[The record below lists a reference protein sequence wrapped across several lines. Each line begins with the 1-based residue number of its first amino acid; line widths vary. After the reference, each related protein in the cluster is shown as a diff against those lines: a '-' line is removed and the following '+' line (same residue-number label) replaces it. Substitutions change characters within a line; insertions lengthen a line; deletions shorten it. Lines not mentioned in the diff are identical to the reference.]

1 MTTTNFGRLTT
12 EQKTVWSR
20 DLWKVARNMAFVN
33 KFLGDGPNA
42 VIQHIKELTKTEKG
56 ARAVM
61 TLVPDLEGDGVV
73 GDRQLDGNEEQI
85 KAYDKVIRID
95 QMRNANISEGRMADQ
110 KTIVRFRET
119 SRDVLAYWLADRID
133 QLAFLTLAGIS
144 YSKKPNGAT
153 RVGSDLVNLEF
164 AADVAAPTSARKL
177 RWNGTTG
184 EFTVNGATSAVTA
197 ADTPS
202 WEMIVKLKAYAK
214 EEYMRGQRGDST
226 VTAQGGEVFHLFLT
240 PTAMSK
246 LKLDPKYLA
255 AVQFA
260 KKAGNDNPL
269 FTGAIAEVD
278 GVMIHEFRHVPNTSG
293 VASGSKYGSGG
304 TVEGCQALFLGAQ
317 AMGMADLG
325 APTWVEDDKDYK
337 NKQAIAVGKILGFLK
352 PSYITQ
358 YGQGAA
364 TSQDFGAISVYCAQ

>member
-20 DLWKVARNMAFVN
+20 DLWKYARNMSFVN
-33 KFLGDGPNA
+33 KFLGEGPNSM
-42 VIQHIKELTKTEKG
+42 IQHITELTKTEKG

-61 TLVPDLEGDGVV
+61 TLVPDLEGDGVA
-73 GDRQLDGNEEQI
+73 GDRRLKGNEEQI
-85 KAYDKVIRID
+85 KAYDKVIRVD
-95 QMRNANISEGRMADQ
+95 QLRHANISEGRMADQ

-119 SRDVLAYWLADRID
+119 SRDVLAYWLADRWD
-133 QLAFLTLAGIS
+133 QMAFLTLSGVA
-144 YSKKPNGAT
+144 YSKKNNGAT
-153 RVGSDLVNLEF
+153 RTGSDLVNLEF

-177 RWNGTTG
+177 RWNGTNGT
-184 EFTVNGATSAVTA
+184 FDTNGATSSVTT

-214 EEYMRGQRGDST
+214 EEYMRGVRGK
-226 VTAQGGEVFHLFLT
+226 GGSEVFKMFLT
-240 PTAMSK
+240 PTAMAK

-260 KKAGNDNPL
+260 KARGDANEL
-269 FTGAIAEVD
+269 FTGDFITVD
-278 GVMIHEFRHVPNTSG
+278 GVEIHEFRHVYNTSG
-293 VASGSKYGSGG
+293 LSSGSKWGAGG
-304 TVEGCQALFLGAQ
+304 LVDGCQVLFCGAQ
-317 AMGMADLG
+317 ALGMADIG
-325 APTWVEDDKDYK
+325 APTWVEDDDDYENQK
-337 NKQAIAVGKILGFLK
+337 AVSAGKICGFLK

-364 TSQDFGAISVYCAQ
+364 TNQDFGVISVYCAQ